1 MNWIKKIFSPIDL
14 TKGTPWKK
22 ILLFA
27 IPILLETILNNAF
40 GLINAL
46 ILKTTVGGDS
56 VTAMN
61 ATGTI
66 SAILF
71 NFAYGCTGGFAIIAA
86 NKAGAKDQAG
96 IKKTFYM
103 SLFLSVCLAVL
114 ITTVGLIFYKEMLE
128 FLNISDQY
136 LEKSE
141 QYYQIV
147 LISFIFILINNMLSN
162 FVNAMGNSSI
172 PLVISISGTLVH
184 ILLGFLL
191 TGVATLDTRGVAIA
205 SLCANAF
212 DILLYLLYLDKKYRF
227 LRPDREAFRLDGK
240 LIGSL
245 LALGLPLGFQWSIL
259 FIGSFYQARRV
270 NQFGGGLATKATG
283 CYGSFESYLTIPLSV
298 IASALGQYVG
308 QNYGAR
314 DKARIKAGIRDAFLI
329 DLISYVGI
337 LIVGYF
343 TAPYVPYIFL
353 PASEVD
359 DPESGPRIVY
369 YTATYLRVI
378 SPFLICQGIVQL
390 SRNSIEGIKK
400 PLIPFLSGVGELFAR
415 ILVCYLI
422 PAQINPDN
430 PLSDESYLGI
440 CFSTP
445 IAWVVSVLVMGG
457 SLLYLVYFKNLSVMD
472 REMKKPELS
481 APAAK
486 TDETARK

>member
-1 MNWIKKIFSPIDL
+1 MNWIKRIFSPLDL
-14 TKGTPWKK
+14 TKGTPWKR

-71 NFAYGCTGGFAIIAA
+71 NFAYGCTGGFGIIVA

-103 SLFLSVCLAVL
+103 SLFLSLCLALV
-114 ITTVGLIFYKEMLE
+114 ITTVGLIFYHSMLE
-128 FLNISDQY
+128 YLNISSQY

-141 QYYQIV
+141 EYYQII
-147 LISFIFILINNMLSN
+147 LISFVCVLLNNMLSN

-172 PLVISISGTLVH
+172 PLLISIAGTLVH
-184 ILLGFLL
+184 ILIGFLL
-191 TGVATLDTRGVAIA
+191 TGVVRLDTRGVAIA
-205 SLCANAF
+205 VLCANTF
-212 DILLYLLYLDKKYRF
+212 DIVLYLIYLFKKYPY
-227 LRPDREAFRLDGK
+227 LRPDRAAFRLDVP
-240 LIGSL
+240 LIGKL
-245 LALGLPLGFQWSIL
+245 LALGLPLGFQWSVL

-270 NQFGGGLATKATG
+270 NQFGDGLATKATG
-283 CYGSFESYLTIPLSV
+283 CYGSFESYLTMPLSV

-314 DKARIKAGIRDAFLI
+314 DKVRIKQGIRDAFII

-353 PASEVD
+353 PAEEVN
-359 DPESGPRIVY
+359 DPVNGPKIIY

-422 PAQINPDN
+422 PAQINPEN

-445 IAWVVSVLVMGG
+445 IAWVVSVLVMGS
-457 SLLYLVYFKNLSVMD
+457 SLLYIVYFRNLKVMD
-472 REMKKPELS
+472 KEIKKSEQN
-481 APAAK
+481 APADADK
-486 TDETARK
+486 TEARR